1 MADNYTSKR
10 EALKHWGCLTLTD
23 KQLKRVLKE
32 HGVSYK
38 TCGKWVEGSGW
49 ETTVHAWDDWVTRDG
64 KEGGIMF
71 GGSKWVKV
79 SGWGT
84 IKLREWLGY

>member
-1 MADNYTSKR
+1 MADNYTSIEER

-23 KQLKRVLKE
+23 KQLKRALKS

-38 TCGKWVEGSGW
+38 TADGF
-49 ETTVHAWDDWVTRDG
+49 VHAWDSWVTREG
-64 KEGGIMF
+64 KEEG
-71 GGSKWVKV
+71 KWVKM

-84 IKLREWLGY
+84 IKVREWLGY

>member
-1 MADNYTSKR
+1 MTDNYTSIEER
-10 EALKHWGCLTLTD
+10 EALKHWGCLTLAD

-49 ETTVHAWDDWVTRDG
+49 ETPVHAWDRWGTREG
-64 KEGGIMF
+64 KEEG
-71 GGSKWVKV
+71 KWVKM

-84 IKLREWLGY
+84 VRVREWLGY

>member
-1 MADNYTSKR
+1 MADNYTSIEER

-38 TCGKWVEGSGW
+38 TVDGFVY
-49 ETTVHAWDDWVTRDG
+49 AWDDWVTRDG

-84 IKLREWLGY
+84 IKVREWLGY

>member
-1 MADNYTSKR
+1 MADICTSKR

-32 HGVSYK
+32 HGVKYLDVGNCVLAWDGWGQFK
-38 TCGKWVEGSGW
+38 QGKWEEGN
-49 ETTVHAWDDWVTRDG
+49 
-64 KEGGIMF
+64 
-71 GGSKWVKV
+71 KWVKV